1 MVAVA
6 LTDGEKVHCDCPRY
20 HNGLISIRTRRRH
33 REEAGMI
40 NPLNDS
46 TLQSQFQLNTL
57 RNDGFLPGVSSPRP
71 QITATTIPK
80 ETDKEHAP
88 PGNDFDDWS
97 MDINGEGDGGFF
109 NSERSQTT
117 SEDEEDVDESH
128 EQDVK
133 DELQKLTIDSGEES
147 AFEDEDGEEGTDEE
161 LEDLD
166 DRMHGGTD
174 DNDAD
179 SLKLLLLQLKELSG
193 ISRQGFKA
201 YTLQ

>member
-1 MVAVA
+1 
-6 LTDGEKVHCDCPRY
+6 
-20 HNGLISIRTRRRH
+20 
-33 REEAGMI
+33 
-40 NPLNDS
+40 
-46 TLQSQFQLNTL
+46 
-57 RNDGFLPGVSSPRP
+57 
-71 QITATTIPK
+71 
-80 ETDKEHAP
+80 
-88 PGNDFDDWS
+88 
-97 MDINGEGDGGFF
+97 MDIDGEGDGGFF

-128 EQDVK
+128 EQDVE

-174 DNDAD
+174 DDDAD